1 MASTHQVPQPDG
13 RQYIQSRVILQQKG
27 LLCSERPS
35 SIRQGQK
42 GTMEVYQRQGIR
54 TRLCCLQEYEALQTA
69 VWNDPKQS
77 NPMLS
82 NKEKIPYYM
91 IGDSAYALWQF
102 LLTPYDNAKPN
113 TAEDIFN
120 YHLLSSRINVE
131 CTFGDIDVCWGI
143 FWRPLKFPLQQ
154 HKFIID

>member
-1 MASTHQVPQPDG
+1 M
-13 RQYIQSRVILQQKG
+13 L
-27 LLCSERPS
+27 
-35 SIRQGQK
+35 
-42 GTMEVYQRQGIR
+42 
-54 TRLCCLQEYEALQTA
+54 
-69 VWNDPKQS
+69 NNKQ
-77 NPMLS
+77 
-82 NKEKIPYYM
+82 KIPYYI
-91 IGDSAYALWQF
+91 IGDSVYALQQF